1 MDTLRKPPWLTK
13 RISLTGTVQEVRTL
27 MRKQSLHTVCE
38 SARCPNIGECW
49 SRKTATFLIMGDVCT
64 RNCHYCAIATGRPMF
79 LDPREPER
87 VAEAAA
93 NLGLRHVVVTSVA
106 RDELKDGGAR
116 HFARTIQAIRDKIP
130 GVVVEVLIPD
140 FKGSENAL
148 QIVLE
153 ARPDILN
160 HNVETI
166 DRLHRKVR
174 PQGDYHRSLTL
185 LGRAKAGM
193 ERGYTK
199 SGLMVGLGE
208 TPEEVT
214 QVMRDL
220 RGIGCDIFTIGQY
233 LRPTMSHLEVVRY
246 CLPEEFEGWKREG
259 EALGFRFV
267 ASGPYVRSSYHADDF
282 KLPESEESISGGA
295 P

>member
-13 RISLTGTVQEVRTL
+13 RLTLNGTVQEVRTL

-38 SARCPNIGECW
+38 SARCPNISECW
-49 SRKTATFLIMGDVCT
+49 SRKTATFLIGGDVCT
-64 RNCHYCAIATGRPMF
+64 RSCRYCAIATGRPLL
-79 LDPREPER
+79 LDPMEPEK
-87 VAEAAA
+87 VAEAAS
-93 NLGLRHVVVTSVA
+93 NLGLRHVVVTAVA
-106 RDELKDGGAR
+106 RDELRDGGAR
-116 HFARTIQAIRDKIP
+116 HFARTIHAIRKRIP

-140 FKGSENAL
+140 FKGSEESL
-148 QIVLE
+148 KIVLE
-153 ARPDILN
+153 AGPDVLN

-166 DRLHRKVR
+166 DRLHRTVR
-174 PQGDYHRSLTL
+174 PQGNYYRSLEL
-185 LGRAKAGM
+185 LARAKKGL

-220 RGIGCDIFTIGQY
+220 RTVGCDVFTIGQY

-246 CLPEEFEGWKREG
+246 VRPEEFEAWKQEG
-259 EALGFRFV
+259 ETMGFRFV

-282 KLPESEESISGGA
+282 KLPDLGEG
-295 P
+295 